1 MGIVPFFDKLSEYPK
16 FNKVINA
23 ILCSFVGLLVIV
35 TFRFAIDIHWSV
47 INIIFTVIA
56 FILLLRNVNAVWLI
70 LGGIVLAFI
79 M

>member
-1 MGIVPFFDKLSEYPK
+1 
-16 FNKVINA
+16 VINA